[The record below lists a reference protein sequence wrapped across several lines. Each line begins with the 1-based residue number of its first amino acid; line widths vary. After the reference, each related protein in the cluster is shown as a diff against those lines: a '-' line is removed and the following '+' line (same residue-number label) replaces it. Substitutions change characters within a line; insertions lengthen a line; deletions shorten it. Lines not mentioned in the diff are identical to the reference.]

1 MSAAVRDGARRTGS
15 LPTGSLPTGAV
26 AISGLVVE
34 TRERD
39 PRPLVDGVDLAVA
52 PGEALGIVGASGSG
66 KSLTLRAVLGLLPGG
81 TRVSAGSAEAG
92 GRAGM
97 VFQDPQT
104 ALDPLTRVGTH
115 LVEALRAR
123 DAEQRIRAGR
133 GALRARALALLDRVH
148 LPDPER
154 SFRAYPH
161 ELSGGQRQRV
171 VIALALAGDP
181 DALLCDEPTTAL
193 DVTVQRRV
201 LAELDEL
208 RRERGLTLLFV
219 SHDLA
224 VVAALCERIAVMD
237 RGRVV
242 ETGTIEQLQRDP
254 RHPATRALLAAA
266 PRLPRLEPL
275 AGPGSPSDGDAP

>member
-1 MSAAVRDGARRTGS
+1 MSGPAWSPGPRAAGP
-15 LPTGSLPTGAV
+15 PTGSV
-26 AISGLVVE
+26 EISGLVVE
-34 TRERD
+34 TAERD
-39 PRPLVDGVDLAVA
+39 PRALVDGVDLAVA

-123 DAEQRIRAGR
+123 DTEQRIRAAR
-133 GALRARALALLDRVH
+133 GEVRSRALELLERVH

-154 SFRAYPH
+154 AFRAYPH

-181 DALLCDEPTTAL
+181 DVLLCDEPTTAL

-201 LAELDEL
+201 LAELDGL

-224 VVAALCERIAVMD
+224 VVAALCERVAVMD

-266 PRLPRLEPL
+266 PRLPDLEPFDGTGL
-275 AGPGSPSDGDAP
+275 ASDGGAS

>member
-1 MSAAVRDGARRTGS
+1 MRATTRAESPPAGS
-15 LPTGSLPTGAV
+15 LPNGAV

-34 TRERD
+34 TDERD
-39 PRPLVDGVDLAVA
+39 PRALVDGVDLAVA

-81 TRVSAGSAEAG
+81 TRVSAGSVEAG

-104 ALDPLTRVGTH
+104 ALDPLTRIGTH

-154 SFRAYPH
+154 AFRAYPH
-161 ELSGGQRQRV
+161 ELSG
-171 VIALALAGDP
+171 
-181 DALLCDEPTTAL
+181 
-193 DVTVQRRV
+193 
-201 LAELDEL
+201 
-208 RRERGLTLLFV
+208 
-219 SHDLA
+219 
-224 VVAALCERIAVMD
+224 
-237 RGRVV
+237 
-242 ETGTIEQLQRDP
+242 
-254 RHPATRALLAAA
+254 
-266 PRLPRLEPL
+266 
-275 AGPGSPSDGDAP
+275 